1 MVGINNTDLALWH
14 SKKVERKRDEQEK
27 QITISLIQS
36 KIEMLEQEIIE
47 LFDILDAE
55 TIGHKCETIHRL
67 NEQMSQ
73 FDITI
78 FPKDYGAIQYLIAN
92 MK

>member
-1 MVGINNTDLALWH
+1 METIDNTELAMWH
-14 SKKVERKRDEQEK
+14 RKKEERKRDEQEK
-27 QITISLIQS
+27 QITIILIQS

-55 TIGHKCETIHRL
+55 TIEHKCEIIHRL
-67 NEQMSQ
+67 TEQISK

-78 FPKDYGAIQYLIAN
+78 FPKDYGAIQYLIGN